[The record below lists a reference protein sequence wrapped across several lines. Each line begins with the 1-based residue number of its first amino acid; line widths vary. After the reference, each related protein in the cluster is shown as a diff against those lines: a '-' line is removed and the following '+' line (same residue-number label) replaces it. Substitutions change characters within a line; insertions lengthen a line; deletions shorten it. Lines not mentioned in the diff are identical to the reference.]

1 MGIDATVCLLNYK
14 EDGTPFWN
22 LFFVAPLRDSNS
34 NIVNFVG
41 VQTTVDAP
49 DSKADMKKQVNELLP
64 LPQAL
69 L

>member
-22 LFFVAPLRDSNS
+22 QFFVAPLRDSNS

-49 DSKADMKKQVNELLP
+49 DSKADELLP